1 MEQRIDRSSIP
12 PDILQAIDTIYEYLP
27 SSLLTEIRITKQDGS
42 FCTPTSGTSPSPP
55 PDDVRARRSVERNIA
70 RFAAK
75 RAAKKLKIIRK
86 SPEEIRQALRIA
98 LQVKVKPEALQKLT
112 TYEELYINASNA
124 NKNESTYAWHILG
137 KKLRNDE
144 DPKKPVRSR
153 EISVS
158 TLFREKF
165 PHVTEKNIANDLY
178 TARRIFDVTRTLSQ
192 NQIMSIKS
200 ITVEDIRRITKRDIS
215 KVIKLVNK

>member
-1 MEQRIDRSSIP
+1 MEQRIDRSCIP
-12 PDILQAIDTIYEYLP
+12 QDVLQAIDTIYEYLP

-55 PDDVRARRSVERNIA
+55 PDDVRAQRSVEKNIA

-75 RAAKKLKIIRK
+75 RAAKRLNLAHK
-86 SPEEIRQALRIA
+86 SPEEIRQALRTA
-98 LQVKVKPEALQKLT
+98 MQVKVMPETLQKLT

-124 NKNESTYAWHILG
+124 SKNKSTYAWHILG

-144 DPKKPVRSR
+144 DPKKTLKSR
-153 EISVS
+153 EMSVS
-158 TLFREKF
+158 TFFRKIF

-178 TARRIFDVTRTLSQ
+178 KARRVFDVTRTLSQ

-200 ITVEDIRRITKRDIS
+200 ITVEDIRRVTKKDIS
-215 KVIKLVNK
+215 KVIKLVNN

>member
-70 RFAAK
+70 CLAAK
-75 RAAKKLKIIRK
+75 RAAKKLKNIRK

-98 LQVKVKPEALQKLT
+98 LQVKMMPETLQKLT

-144 DPKKPVRSR
+144 DPKKTS
-153 EISVS
+153 
-158 TLFREKF
+158 K
-165 PHVTEKNIANDLY
+165 
-178 TARRIFDVTRTLSQ
+178 
-192 NQIMSIKS
+192 IKG
-200 ITVEDIRRITKRDIS
+200 DIC
-215 KVIKLVNK
+215 